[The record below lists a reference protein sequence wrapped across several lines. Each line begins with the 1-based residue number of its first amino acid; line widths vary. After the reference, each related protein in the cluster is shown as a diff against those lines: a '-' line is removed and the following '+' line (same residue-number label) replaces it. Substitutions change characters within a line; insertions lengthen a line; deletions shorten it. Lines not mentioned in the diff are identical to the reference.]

1 MDIQEAATEVVKD
14 LRDKGFKAYFVGG
27 WVRDH
32 LLGKERA
39 DIDIATSA
47 TPEEVMRLFPKTVP
61 VGVSFGVVL
70 VMHGGYP
77 FEVSSFRREGRY
89 IDGRHPQEVEMG
101 TEEEDVQR
109 RDFTINGMFFDPFKE
124 EVIDYVGGR
133 EDLESGIVRAI
144 GDASCRFVED
154 RLRMIRAV
162 RIVCRFQFAL
172 DPETEKAIE
181 ESADTLFP
189 AVAIERVWQEFK
201 KMSENAHFDEALV
214 MMHRLGLLQVIFPI
228 LKGIPIREIERRVA
242 PLSAFPESTPLILK
256 LLLLFPEITA
266 EEAESLC
273 RYMKTSSADIKLVE
287 LFFVAKELVEEG
299 DMAEPVRW
307 AHFYA
312 KENAMLCL
320 VVIAAPM
327 EVSFRQAF
335 LQWHRHQR
343 DILSEHI
350 GRIKEGCPLVGSSM
364 LRMEGIDPSPLMG
377 ALLTEAER
385 ISVNFDL
392 HDPQEVI
399 RRLKVSEHWPS

>member
-1 MDIQEAATEVVKD
+1 MDIQEAATEVVKA

-32 LLGKERA
+32 LLGMERA

-61 VGVSFGVVL
+61 VGISFGVVL
-70 VMHGGYP
+70 VMHGGFP

-89 IDGRHPQEVEMG
+89 IDGRHPQDVEMG

-109 RDFTINGMFFDPFKE
+109 RDFTINGMFFDPFSE

-172 DPETEKAIE
+172 DPDTERAIE
-181 ESADTLFP
+181 ESAGTLFP

-201 KMSENAHFDEALV
+201 KMADNPHFDEAIV
-214 MMHRLGLLQVIFPI
+214 MMHRLGLLPVIFPM
-228 LKGIPIREIERRVA
+228 LKEVSVREIERRVSA
-242 PLSAFPESTPLILK
+242 LSAFPDNAPLILK
-256 LLLLFPEITA
+256 LLLLFPDINDED
-266 EEAESLC
+266 AESLC

-287 LFFVAKELVEEG
+287 LFFESKELVEEG
-299 DMAEPVRW
+299 DMAEPVQW
-307 AHFYA
+307 ARFYA
-312 KENAMLCL
+312 KEDALLCL
-320 VVIAAPM
+320 GAIASTM

-343 DILSEHI
+343 DVLSEHI
-350 GRIKEGCPLVGSSM
+350 SRIKDRCPVVTSSM
-364 LRMEGIDPSPLMG
+364 LRMQGIEPSPLMG

-385 ISVNFDL
+385 ISINGDIY
-392 HDPQEVI
+392 DPEEII
-399 RRLKVSEHWPS
+399 RRLKISEHWPS